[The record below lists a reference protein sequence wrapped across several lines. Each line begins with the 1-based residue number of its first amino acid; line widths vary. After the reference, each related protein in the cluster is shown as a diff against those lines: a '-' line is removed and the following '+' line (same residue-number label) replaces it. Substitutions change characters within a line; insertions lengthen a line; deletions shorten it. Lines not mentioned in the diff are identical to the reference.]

1 MTMGKKTLWALLL
14 GAVLPVA
21 VSAAPRVVVRVP
33 TLHSLVA
40 ALTQGGIEPGLLMGT
55 GTTLAAALDH
65 LQETELL
72 AADIII

>member
-1 MTMGKKTLWALLL
+1 MGKKTLWTLLL

-33 TLHSLVA
+33 TLLSLVA

-55 GTTLAAALDH
+55 GPTLAAALDD
-65 LQETELL
+65 LQETDLL